1 MVSTINQSSHRMRH
15 VDPVLVALGATGS
28 DLPAPLARCSL
39 CCGAIHR
46 RRIVLPP
53 GAGKE
58 A

>member
-1 MVSTINQSSHRMRH
+1 MRH